1 MIKCIVSVV
10 SSCSYDKP
18 KREIQFHWNRENI
31 VNVEITNKRTEK
43 KNNNN
48 KNTKKNALTWKWVKY
63 ANILSTILLSMGNHR
78 NNETTN
84 RIDIRR
90 ERKFPQ
96 WSESNHW
103 TQETFEIQRGHNSK
117 KSNVLHFHAILM
129 NGMIFTAYNRTLCTR
144 CSNQIL
150 CKKHYF
156 FVLFALA
163 LNSHLCLAPSSM
175 RNNFVFIMQYR
186 CYQMAK
192 PFISRNVPANKKYQ
206 LFASKNN
213 RIGFPR
219 ERKKTNEPTQ
229 KICMWNQQFNQS
241 FTTIFL
247 RLVGMR
253 WIWIVHAKRLHVEN
267 HPHMWRFKHMEPR
280 NICWIADNISDCL
293 HSRHSGSVR
302 THTFLTDFTL
312 LHDTLTYLVVS
323 LTTKALNDRHKVICL

>member
-48 KNTKKNALTWKWVKY
+48 KNTKYDALTWKWVKY

-156 FVLFALA
+156 SYFLLLFLTAICVSL
-163 LNSHLCLAPSSM
+163 LLRCEIISYSSCNIDVTKWPSHLFPEMCLQIK
-175 RNNFVFIMQYR
+175 NINFSHRRTIELDFLER
-186 CYQMAK
+186 E
-192 PFISRNVPANKKYQ
+192 KK
-206 LFASKNN
+206 
-213 RIGFPR
+213 R
-219 ERKKTNEPTQ
+219 T
-229 KICMWNQQFNQS
+229 NQQKN
-241 FTTIFL
+241 
-247 RLVGMR
+247 M
-253 WIWIVHAKRLHVEN
+253 HV
-267 HPHMWRFKHMEPR
+267 KSA
-280 NICWIADNISDCL
+280 I
-293 HSRHSGSVR
+293 
-302 THTFLTDFTL
+302 
-312 LHDTLTYLVVS
+312 
-323 LTTKALNDRHKVICL
+323 